1 MARPQTRQQLENERK
16 RKQKAKEKKKKS
28 QDKLKDKLK
37 VNTQVAGIPGVM
49 YKGSGKDPAV
59 RELLKKLKKD
69 GAGSLNSSG
78 MGTRWK
84 V

>member
-1 MARPQTRQQLENERK
+1 MQTRQQLKNKREKE
-16 RKQKAKEKKKKS
+16 RKQKKKKEKN

-37 VNTQVAGIPGVM
+37 VSSIPGVM

-69 GAGSLNSSG
+69 GAGSLDSSG

>member
-1 MARPQTRQQLENERK
+1 MGK
-16 RKQKAKEKKKKS
+16 KKSKKKKK
-28 QDKLKDKLK
+28 DDLKI
-37 VNTQVAGIPGVM
+37 AGIPGVM

-69 GAGSLNSSG
+69 GADSLDYSG
-78 MGTRWK
+78 MCTRWK

>member
-1 MARPQTRQQLENERK
+1 MSTKRARQRK
-16 RKQKAKEKKKKS
+16 KETKKKKQTNREQLMTS
-28 QDKLKDKLK
+28 
-37 VNTQVAGIPGVM
+37 IPGVK
-49 YKGSGKDPAV
+49 YTGSGKPSPAM

-69 GAGSLNSSG
+69 GADSLDSSG

>member
-1 MARPQTRQQLENERK
+1 MIATRQQLKNKREKE
-16 RKQKAKEKKKKS
+16 RKQKKKKEENQK
-28 QDKLKDKLK
+28 KLKDKLK
-37 VNTQVAGIPGVM
+37 VNAQTAQIPGVM

-69 GAGSLNSSG
+69 GAGSLDSSG
-78 MGTRWK
+78 MGNRWK

>member
-1 MARPQTRQQLENERK
+1 MQTRQQLKNKREKE
-16 RKQKAKEKKKKS
+16 RKQKKKKEKN

-37 VNTQVAGIPGVM
+37 VAGIPGVM

-69 GAGSLNSSG
+69 GADSIKYSWPS
-78 MGTRWK
+78 TRWK

>member
-1 MARPQTRQQLENERK
+1 MVATRQQLKNKREKE
-16 RKQKAKEKKKKS
+16 RKQKKKKEKN

-37 VNTQVAGIPGVM
+37 VSSIPGVM

-69 GAGSLNSSG
+69 GADSLDSSG

>member
-1 MARPQTRQQLENERK
+1 MGK
-16 RKQKAKEKKKKS
+16 KKSKKKKK
-28 QDKLKDKLK
+28 DDLKI
-37 VNTQVAGIPGVM
+37 AGIPGVM

-69 GAGSLNSSG
+69 GADSLDSSG

>member
-1 MARPQTRQQLENERK
+1 MVATRQQLKNKREKE
-16 RKQKAKEKKKKS
+16 RKQKKKKAKN
-28 QDKLKDKLK
+28 QDQLKDKLN
-37 VNTQVAGIPGVM
+37 VSSIPGFM

-69 GAGSLNSSG
+69 GAGSLDSSG

>member
-1 MARPQTRQQLENERK
+1 MARLTKKAKERK
-16 RKQKAKEKKKKS
+16 RETKKKKKS
-28 QDKLKDKLK
+28 NREQLR
-37 VNTQVAGIPGVM
+37 AEIPGVF
-49 YKGSGKDPAV
+49 YKGTGKPSPAM

-69 GAGSLNSSG
+69 GADSLDSSG